1 MDFSTSG
8 LCLAFKIFFGLFSIF
23 LAFRCLEYS
32 TSFKF
37 ELFWSNFANKTVFA
51 ESFAAWISVYSRS
64 WIFQLGITFCSVF
77 QHAELEFKSEITGLH
92 YYSNNYWALC
102 YFSKNHILLFEAII
116 VEGQTNPCD
125 VTVLP
130 FVELSIKN
138 PPINIDALNKAVL
151 ISVKANPSLR
161 SFFEETPE
169 TQTKV
174 GRFQVSMC
182 PLFQLIHEQE

>member
-1 MDFSTSG
+1 M
-8 LCLAFKIFFGLFSIF
+8 
-23 LAFRCLEYS
+23 
-32 TSFKF
+32 
-37 ELFWSNFANKTVFA
+37 
-51 ESFAAWISVYSRS
+51 
-64 WIFQLGITFCSVF
+64 
-77 QHAELEFKSEITGLH
+77 
-92 YYSNNYWALC
+92 C

-130 FVELSIKN
+130 FVELSIQN
-138 PPINIDALNKAVL
+138 PPINIEALNKAVL

-182 PLFQLIHEQE
+182 PLF